1 MLQAFGR
8 TALYLS
14 GGGPFGFYH
23 FGVVSCLLEERLLP
37 QVLCGTATGALVAAL
52 LAVHS
57 SEEMGLL
64 LKSEALCLAPYYL
77 FDDKCSIK
85 KKLVK
90 FLTQD
95 HVVNIEELKEFCIQH
110 LGQFTFEEA
119 YQKTGRAVNIVA
131 LPRAT
136 WEVPLLLNHLTSP
149 HVLLW
154 SAVLSSCSLFELCP
168 AVDLYAKNYVGTTVL
183 WSSLRPTRAKCSE
196 LPMKRIVELFNVN
209 QFITS
214 QVDPYAFPFLYD
226 YCRGVPDHSLLQTCV
241 TSLKSFAASEI
252 RHRAIQASILVPDLA
267 RCFPVLSS
275 LKCMGDILIVPKL
288 TLKQML
294 SVLTSSNQNF
304 YKYSLEQGARATWPC
319 VSQIR
324 ACIETE
330 LTLIEVLKKT

>member
-1 MLQAFGR
+1 MLEKTFQVVTETFCRESLNIVKLKSDIHEAKSYEMWYKAALIYDRLCNKEIWKLTMEDRDYDYKLILFKLEKLYEARIKEDIQVLLTVLQEGFSRGLGGINNTSLYTKCCVGTKNLIEDYVKEVSKAIKFLSKCEASYFYPREKDIIFSNMLQAFGR

-168 AVDLYAKNYVGTTVL
+168 AGFSKFHT
-183 WSSLRPTRAKCSE
+183 
-196 LPMKRIVELFNVN
+196 
-209 QFITS
+209 
-214 QVDPYAFPFLYD
+214 
-226 YCRGVPDHSLLQTCV
+226 
-241 TSLKSFAASEI
+241 
-252 RHRAIQASILVPDLA
+252 
-267 RCFPVLSS
+267 
-275 LKCMGDILIVPKL
+275 
-288 TLKQML
+288 
-294 SVLTSSNQNF
+294 
-304 YKYSLEQGARATWPC
+304 
-319 VSQIR
+319 
-324 ACIETE
+324 
-330 LTLIEVLKKT
+330 